1 LKARAFAV
9 AVAVVLVV
17 GAFFVRRDVIEGD
30 DDNGNGTDPTE
41 ELVCITELA
50 DVCET
55 YAAGDGSLQVTIE
68 DAGVTLDRL
77 ASLGDDEAAPLWLTV
92 EPYPAMVDSIRTGA
106 RAEPFGFTT
115 TVLGASQLGVA
126 LPPDGRLDVLI
137 AACGTQP
144 LWRCIGADAGAPWTE
159 VGGEARWGTIRPA
172 FGDVNDSALALASF
186 ASSVAGY
193 FGDTEI
199 SRSRWEADTA
209 AFTPWVRGLAS
220 TASGVSL
227 SGGSALG
234 TMATRPSALDIAAT
248 AGFELATV
256 DANAERFA
264 SNYPAPEMWL
274 QAVLAAPG
282 GAAAPGDLASDLTEQ
297 LGGFGWDDAATAT
310 AALPNAATML
320 ALRAYWQDAT

>member
-9 AVAVVLVV
+9 AVAIVLVV

-30 DDNGNGTDPTE
+30 DDNGNGTDPSE
-41 ELVCITELA
+41 EIVCITELA

-55 YAAGDGSLQVTIE
+55 YAVGDASLQVTIE

-77 ASLGDDEAAPLWLTV
+77 ATLGDDEAAPLWLTV

-106 RAEPFGFTT
+106 RAEPLAFTT
-115 TVLGASQLGVA
+115 TTLGASQLGVA
-126 LPPDGRLDVLI
+126 LPPDGRLDVLV
-137 AACGTQP
+137 AACGTEP
-144 LWRCIGADAGAPWTE
+144 LWRCIGEDAGAPWTE
-159 VGGEARWGTIRPA
+159 IGGEERWGTIRPA
-172 FGDVNDSALALASF
+172 FGDVTDSALGLASF

-193 FGDTEI
+193 FGDTDI
-199 SRSRWEADTA
+199 SRSRWEADSA
-209 AFTPWVRGLAS
+209 QFTPWVRGLAS

-248 AGFELATV
+248 AGYELAAL
-256 DANAERFA
+256 DASSERFA

-274 QAVLAAPG
+274 QAVLAVPG
-282 GAAAPGDLASDLTEQ
+282 GAAAPGDLVSDLTEQ
-297 LGGFGWDDAATAT
+297 LLGAGWDDAATAAT
-310 AALPNAATML
+310 PLPSASTML